1 MRNEIAPLE
10 LLEEFEYNASAI
22 NIIGIGLN
30 LTLKLHF
37 INFKGPHKYEYVG
50 YIILITVI
58 KRLG

>member
-22 NIIGIGLN
+22 NIIGIGLK

-37 INFKGPHKYEYVG
+37 IKGPHKYEYVG